1 METGEIIAIVL
12 FGIAVYAVIV
22 IFESMKA
29 SNEIIL
35 FSEYYD
41 LDIDEASMIYQNLSS
56 KERKELIA
64 KIKKG
69 LLQKYKK
76 VIQDD

>member
-22 IFESMKA
+22 VFESMKA

-56 KERKELIA
+56 KERKALIA

-76 VIQDD
+76 VTQDD